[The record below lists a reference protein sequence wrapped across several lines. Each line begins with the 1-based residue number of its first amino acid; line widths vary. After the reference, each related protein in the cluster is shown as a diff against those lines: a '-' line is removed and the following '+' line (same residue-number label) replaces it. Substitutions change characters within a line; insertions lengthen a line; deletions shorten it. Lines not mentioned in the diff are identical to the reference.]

1 MKGKRHTT
9 EEKIRI
15 LRKTETGK
23 TMQEVCREY
32 GISEQT
38 FYRWRKNDPEWE
50 ELSDH
55 AMNFA
60 EPILLHQLKTA
71 AEDKMGDWRAY
82 AWILERRWPQRWGAR
97 QEIELNHNQVNDGG
111 AAMVAAMILQTDERI
126 KQLEKENDDEDV

>member
-1 MKGKRHTT
+1 MTIKPEQK
-9 EEKIRI
+9 EQLLNN
-15 LRKTETGK
+15 LRDGMTIEAACALAGVHKT
-23 TMQEVCREY
+23 
-32 GISEQT
+32 T

-111 AAMVAAMILQTDERI
+111 AAMVAAMILQTDQRT
-126 KQLEKENDDEDV
+126 KQLEQESDDDEDV